1 MLYFDD
7 LYEIIFQRHKLM
19 TCDEFVVVS
28 GYVGPTPVRRLRE
41 IPLKT
46 TVVYG
51 MYASDGMHESL
62 KSALIKEEDEI
73 RTLRV
78 MCSTMP
84 VHSKIYLWLNE
95 GKVVHSLIGSAN
107 FSLNGLTTPYRET
120 LAETTSD
127 SFKALESYMRTVL
140 DRCVPCREASAG
152 RRSSE
157 EKATKVSAEN
167 ESDSGTCDLP
177 LYLTKDGVRILPKS
191 SGINWGM
198 SKLSGTH
205 VNIDDAY
212 VAIPAKTADEHPNMF
227 PVKQT
232 APSNASSIARANHR
246 HNDAIEVIW
255 DDGTQM
261 QALLEG
267 SRRRIREDKSAVW
280 YPKQISSSPKK
291 AVLGKYLRGRIGV
304 PSGKAV
310 EYGDLERY
318 GRDSITVSLQGEGI
332 YYFDFSKRTTADP

>member
-1 MLYFDD
+1 MLYFDN
-7 LYEIIFQRHKLM
+7 LYEIIFQRHRLM
-19 TCDEFVVVS
+19 TCDEFVVIS
-28 GYVGPTPVRRLRE
+28 GYVGPAPVRRVRE

-51 MYASDGMHESL
+51 MYASDGIHESL
-62 KSALIKEEDEI
+62 KSALVKEEDEI
-73 RTLRV
+73 RNLRV

-107 FSLNGLTTPYRET
+107 FSLNGLTAPYRET

-127 SFKALESYMRTVL
+127 SFKPLESYMKTVL
-140 DRCVPCREASAG
+140 GRSVPCRDVSAG
-152 RRSSE
+152 GRSSE
-157 EKATKVSAEN
+157 ERKRKTAVSSE
-167 ESDSGTCDLP
+167 EDSGTCELP
-177 LYLTKDGVRILPKS
+177 LYLIRNGIRMIPKA

-198 SKLSGTH
+198 SKLTGTH
-205 VNIDDAY
+205 VNIEDAY
-212 VAIPAKTADEHPNMF
+212 VPIPAKTADEHPRMF
-227 PVKQT
+227 PVKQS
-232 APSNASSIARANHR
+232 APSNASAVARANHR

-267 SRRRIREDKSAVW
+267 SRRRVSKDGSETW

-291 AVLGKYLRGRIGV
+291 AVLGNYLRRRIGV
-304 PSGKAV
+304 PKGTAV
-310 EYGDLERY
+310 AYEDLERY
-318 GRDSITVSLQGEGI
+318 GRDSVSVSLQGEGI
-332 YYFDFSKRTTADP
+332 YYFDFSAKTKTTP